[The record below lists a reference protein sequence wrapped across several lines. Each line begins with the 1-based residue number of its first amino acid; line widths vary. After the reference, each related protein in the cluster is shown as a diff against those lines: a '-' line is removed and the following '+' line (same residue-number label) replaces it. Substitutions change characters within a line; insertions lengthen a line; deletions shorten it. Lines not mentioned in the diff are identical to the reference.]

1 MPAHNLTCG
10 HCGKAFEGKRSDAVY
25 CGNACRQAAHKSK
38 NRRTWTPQ
46 GSRLPS
52 SFVELHMSENELER
66 AIQKVYSEFFM
77 TKDDPPRQKRMSREH
92 FMMFL
97 ANELRPF
104 LSGHS
109 RITLGELAEAL
120 GREVTLSTR
129 AYELLDDVR
138 KVVKDRDRSQKEAEF
153 WRSHAATIRESAD
166 QWRDLC
172 NDLLKRAET
181 SAKGGAALTVN
192 EVIELREMSEMQF
205 AAYVKI
211 REAGKEES
219 FARRWTRET
228 VGAVAQLSNG

>member
-25 CGNACRQAAHKSK
+25 CGNACRQAAYKSK
-38 NRRTWTPQ
+38 NRRPR
-46 GSRLPS
+46 GARPKSSS
-52 SFVELHMSENELER
+52 SFIELHMSENELER
-66 AIQKVYSEFFM
+66 AIQKVNQEFFM

-97 ANELRPF
+97 AIELRPF

-129 AYELLDDVR
+129 AYDLLDDVR
-138 KVVKDRDRSQKEAEF
+138 KVVKDRDRSQEDAEF
-153 WRSHAATIRESAD
+153 WRSHAAMIRESAD

-181 SAKGGAALTVN
+181 SAKGGAALTVD

-228 VGAVAQLSNG
+228 VGAVASLGNG

>member
-1 MPAHNLTCG
+1 MPANNLTCG
-10 HCGKAFEGKRSDAVY
+10 HCGQAFEGKRSDAVY
-25 CGNACRQAAHKSK
+25 CGNTCRQAAYKAK
-38 NRRTWTPQ
+38 RRGSQ
-46 GSRLPS
+46 GARPRGSG

-66 AIQKVYSEFFM
+66 AIQKVNSEFFM

-97 ANELRPF
+97 AYELRPF

-109 RITLGELAEAL
+109 RITLGELADAL
-120 GREVTLSTR
+120 GREVTVSTR
-129 AYELLDDVR
+129 AYDLLDDVR
-138 KVVKDRDRSQKEAEF
+138 KVVKDRDRRQEEVEF
-153 WRSHAATIRESAD
+153 WRGHADTIRESAD

-172 NDLLKRAET
+172 NDLLRRAET
-181 SAKGGAALTVN
+181 SAKGGAALTVD

-228 VGAVAQLSNG
+228 VGAAASLSNG